1 LDSHG
6 DRWEQEL
13 WRYVRNGFPASCGI
27 PGGLPI
33 QKGKD
38 LGPFFEV
45 QYRDILLHN
54 AVFGHATPPEKMKGH
69 VSGIR

>member
-1 LDSHG
+1 VAI
-6 DRWEQEL
+6 RKE
-13 WRYVRNGFPASCGI
+13 
-27 PGGLPI
+27 
-33 QKGKD
+33 KD